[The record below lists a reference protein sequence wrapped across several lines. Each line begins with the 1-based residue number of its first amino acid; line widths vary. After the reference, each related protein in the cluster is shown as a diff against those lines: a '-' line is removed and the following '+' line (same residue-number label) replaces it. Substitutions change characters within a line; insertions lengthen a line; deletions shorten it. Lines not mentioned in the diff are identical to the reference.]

1 MTSKNC
7 YQVFGD
13 KDAIENKKPI
23 AITFGNFDGVHAGH
37 TYLIDELKKLS
48 KNSAIVVVTF
58 DPHPATFFSNGN
70 AKPVLNTLSDKI
82 SLLLSSGVNTVLVQS
97 FTQEFSMLTA
107 DEFCL
112 WLKENF
118 NIQVILL
125 GHDFC
130 YGKQRKGNF
139 EHMKLFAEKQGWEI
153 RQTQPFKLYDD
164 KVVSSSFVKQVLSE
178 GNAEEAE
185 KLLSRPYFLPGVVVK
200 GDQRGR
206 LMGFPTANIEL
217 NDVLVVPKYGVY
229 ACYVEIDSNGILLP
243 AVMNCG
249 VRPTIASGLKLQIEA
264 HILNFSDDI
273 YSRKVKFYVKKFI
286 RGEMKFT
293 GIDQLK
299 EQIAKDVQ
307 QARSFLMDNNSN
319 EQASKL

>member
-1 MTSKNC
+1 MSKN
-7 YQVFGD
+7 
-13 KDAIENKKPI
+13 IP
-23 AITFGNFDGVHAGH
+23 
-37 TYLIDELKKLS
+37 
-48 KNSAIVVVTF
+48 IVVVTF
-58 DPHPATFFSNGN
+58 DPHPATFFSGGV
-70 AKPVLNTLSDKI
+70 AKPLLNTLSDKI
-82 SLLLSSGVNTVLVQS
+82 SLLLKSGVNTVII
-97 FTQEFSMLTA
+97 QEFTNEFAMLTA
-107 DEFCL
+107 DDFCL
-112 WLKENF
+112 WLKDNF
-118 NIQVILL
+118 NIHAVML

-139 EHMKLFAEKQGWEI
+139 DHMKLFAEKEHWEI

-164 KVVSSSFVKQVLSE
+164 KVVSSSFVRQVLSD
-178 GNAEEAE
+178 GNAEDAE

-217 NDVLVVPKYGVY
+217 DDILVVPKYGVY

-273 YSRKVKFYVKKFI
+273 YSRKVKFHLKKFI
-286 RGEMKFT
+286 RGEIKFT

-299 EQIAKDVQ
+299 EQITKDVE
-307 QARSFLMDNNSN
+307 QARSFFMDNLN
-319 EQASKL
+319 EQVNKL

>member
-1 MTSKNC
+1 MTLKNS

-23 AITFGNFDGVHAGH
+23 AITFGNFDGVHEGH
-37 TYLIDELKKLS
+37 FYLIQELKKMS
-48 KNSAIVVVTF
+48 KNIPIVVVTF
-58 DPHPATFFSNGN
+58 DPHPATFFSGGV
-70 AKPVLNTLSDKI
+70 AKPLLNTLSDKI
-82 SLLLSSGVNTVLVQS
+82 SLLLKSGVNTVII
-97 FTQEFSMLTA
+97 QEFTNEFAMLTA
-107 DEFCL
+107 DDFCL
-112 WLKENF
+112 WLKDNF
-118 NIQVILL
+118 NIHAVML

-139 EHMKLFAEKQGWEI
+139 DHMKLFAEKEHWEI

-164 KVVSSSFVKQVLSE
+164 KVVSSSFVRQVLSD
-178 GNAEEAE
+178 GNAEDAE

-217 NDVLVVPKYGVY
+217 DDILVVPKYGVY

-273 YSRKVKFYVKKFI
+273 YSRKVKFHLKKFI
-286 RGEMKFT
+286 RGEIKFT

-299 EQIAKDVQ
+299 EQITKDVE
-307 QARSFLMDNNSN
+307 QARSFFMDNLN
-319 EQASKL
+319 EQVNKL